1 MELQQ
6 LKHAVSHQHE
16 MEVRVVRNTLS
27 HIYQIECETNGG
39 HRQRLSRRGKPCL
52 FRSIDEAIDQLL
64 GAGISHAWIVRQSDE
79 DGSDSSRRLVQL
91 GAMPPL
97 AMAV

>member
-6 LKHAVSHQHE
+6 LRHAASHQHE

-27 HIYQIECETNGG
+27 HIYQIECETGSG
-39 HRQRLSRRGKPCL
+39 DRQKLSRRGKPCL

-64 GAGISHAWIVRQSDE
+64 GAGISHAWIVRQSEE

-91 GAMPPL
+91 GNVPQL
-97 AMAV
+97 AIAI

>member
-6 LKHAVSHQHE
+6 LRHAASHQHE

-27 HIYQIECETNGG
+27 HIYQIECETGGG
-39 HRQRLSRRGKPCL
+39 HRQKLSRRGKPCL

-64 GAGISHAWIVRQSDE
+64 VAGITYAWIVRQSEE

-91 GAMPPL
+91 GNVPEL
-97 AMAV
+97 AIAI

>member
-6 LKHAVSHQHE
+6 LRYAASHHHE

-27 HIYQIECETNGG
+27 HIYQIECETGG
-39 HRQRLSRRGKPCL
+39 GNRQKLSRRGKPCL

-64 GAGISHAWIVRQSDE
+64 VAGISYAWIVRQNEE

-91 GAMPPL
+91 GNLPEL
-97 AMAV
+97 AIAI

>member
-6 LKHAVSHQHE
+6 LKQAASHHRE

-27 HIYQIECETNGG
+27 HIYQIECETSSGE
-39 HRQRLSRRGKPCL
+39 RQKLSRRGKPCL

-64 GAGISHAWIVRQSDE
+64 GVGISHAWIVRQSEE

-91 GAMPPL
+91 GHVPEL
-97 AMAV
+97 AIAV